1 MCVSCIP
8 KPAAFLVITRGK
20 GKKEDGGTLDK
31 KKIGREISN

>member
-20 GKKEDGGTLDK
+20 GKKEEEDGGTLDK
-31 KKIGREISN
+31 KKK